1 MMQCTAGIDPYHIYY
16 SVVFYDVTCVKGY
29 VT

>member
-1 MMQCTAGIDPYHIYY
+1 MQYTAGIDPYHIYY
-16 SVVFYDVTCVKGY
+16 IVVFCDVTCVKGY